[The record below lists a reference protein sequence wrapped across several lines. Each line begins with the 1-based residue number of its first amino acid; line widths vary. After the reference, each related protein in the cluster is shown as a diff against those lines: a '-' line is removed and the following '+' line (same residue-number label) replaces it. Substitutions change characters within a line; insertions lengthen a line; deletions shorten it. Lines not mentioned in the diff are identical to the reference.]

1 MDRALGRRLLLG
13 LGVSSLLGLGARNA
27 WAQGGIV
34 LNQNPDSVLQYSTDR
49 GQRGTSD
56 RYYLTLKPQKFAVY
70 QLQIRYDSS
79 FDGKFYPEKEKI
91 EVYDAAIPYGTKDK
105 PLFTVEQA
113 EWDKEARILSIELS
127 KPIPAGI
134 TGEIALDR
142 VDNPSFGGIYNLQ
155 ARVLNVGPFPSF
167 RYVGTWSITIE

>member
-1 MDRALGRRLLLG
+1 VSSFLG
-13 LGVSSLLGLGARNA
+13 LGSA

-34 LNQNPDSVLQYSTDR
+34 LNQSPDNVLKYATDR

-70 QLQIRYDSS
+70 QIQIRYDSS
-79 FDGKFYPEKEKI
+79 FDGRFYPEKEKI
-91 EVYDAAIPYGTKDK
+91 EVYDSAIPYGTKDK
-105 PLFTVEQA
+105 SLFAVDQA
-113 EWDKEARILSIELS
+113 EWDREARILSIELS

-142 VDNPSFGGIYNLQ
+142 VENPTFGGIYNLQ

-167 RYVGTWSITIE
+167 RYIGTWSITIE

>member
-1 MDRALGRRLLLG
+1 MDRPLSRRVLLG
-13 LGVSSLLGLGARNA
+13 LGVSSFLGLGSA

-34 LNQNPDSVLQYSTDR
+34 LNQNSDNVLKYATDR

-56 RYYLTLKPQKFAVY
+56 RYYLTLKAQKFAVE
-70 QLQIRYDSS
+70 QIQIRYDSS
-79 FDGKFYPEKEKI
+79 FDGRFYPEKEKI

-105 PLFTVEQA
+105 SLFAVDQA

-142 VDNPSFGGIYNLQ
+142 VENPTFGGIYNLQ

-167 RYVGTWSITIE
+167 QYIGTWSITIE

>member
-1 MDRALGRRLLLG
+1 MDRPFGRRVLLG
-13 LGVSSLLGLGARNA
+13 LGVSSFLGLGSA

-34 LNQNPDSVLQYSTDR
+34 LNQNPDNVLKYATDR

-56 RYYLTLKPQKFAVY
+56 RYYLTLTPQKFAVY
-70 QLQIRYDSS
+70 QIQIRYDSS
-79 FDGKFYPEKEKI
+79 FDGRFYPEKEKI
-91 EVYDAAIPYGTKDK
+91 EVYDSAIPYGTKDRS
-105 PLFTVEQA
+105 LFAVDQA

-142 VDNPSFGGIYNLQ
+142 VENPTFGGIYNLQ

-167 RYVGTWSITIE
+167 RYIGTWSITIE